1 MPYSIVVRTAELRD
15 SDAIIAFNTAMA
27 LETEGRTL
35 PPENIG
41 PGVRSLF
48 NQPELGFYLVAEID
62 GEIAGSLMI
71 SKEWSDWRNGL
82 YWWIQSVYIPEK
94 FRRRG
99 VYREMYAEGQEGF
112 HHVAVLVNDYAGERQ
127 RMADLGFDIACEL
140 RANDA
145 EAAYVDT
152 RAVNGGFT
160 ELHSDPPRIVAMF
173 AQWRRAHELWRA
185 GDPVI
190 VERPARP
197 PA

>member
-1 MPYSIVVRTAELRD
+1 MLPRYSIFQQAHLVND
-15 SDAIIAFNTAMA
+15 
-27 LETEGRTL
+27 LETACHQWNRLLGAGPFFLTWHHRTDWFTYRDTDV
-35 PPENIG
+35 EADVSYAFG
-41 PGVRSLF
+41 Y
-48 NQPELGFYLVAEID
+48 LGD
-62 GEIAGSLMI
+62 LMI
-71 SKEWSDWRNGL
+71 QF
-82 YWWIQSVYIPEK
+82 IQQHDDQPSI
-94 FRRRG
+94 
-99 VYREMYAEGQEGF
+99 YREMYAEGQEGF

-127 RMADLGFDIACEL
+127 RIADLGFDIACEL